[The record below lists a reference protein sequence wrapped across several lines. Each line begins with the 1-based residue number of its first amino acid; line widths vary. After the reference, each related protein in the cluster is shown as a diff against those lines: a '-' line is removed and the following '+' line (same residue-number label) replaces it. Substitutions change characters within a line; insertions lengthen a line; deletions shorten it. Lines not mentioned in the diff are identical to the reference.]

1 MRIGETEVD
10 IIVQGYPGKSV
21 CHGGLGWSTLAL
33 LRRGKRVAVVDTGP
47 FGYRPLIRERLAKR
61 GLKPADVTDVLL
73 THCHHDHSVNWVM
86 FKDARIVIGSDE
98 MDWARKLPWG
108 ENAVPELYVE
118 KLEGWPTCRTLKDGE
133 AVWPGLTAH
142 LAPGHTPGCLV
153 YVLEGRERDLIFTG
167 DSAKNRA
174 ELVSGDTDA
183 SYDKKISRATIE
195 MIRGHWR
202 KKPGTIVLPGHDRP
216 MVLKAGVPTYV
227 GTIEASIKSWT
238 GDDMETTT
246 LFQLVV

>member
-1 MRIGETEVD
+1 MHVGDYEID
-10 IIVQGYPGKSV
+10 LIVQGYPGKSV

-33 LRRGKRVAVVDTGP
+33 VRGKGRVIVVDTGP
-47 FGYRPLIRERLAKR
+47 FGYRPLIREGLKKR
-61 GLKPADVTDVLL
+61 GLTPADVTDLVL

-118 KLEGWPTCRTLKDGE
+118 KLDTWPTVEKVGHGQE
-133 AVWPGLTAH
+133 VFPGIKAY

-153 YVLEGRERDLIFTG
+153 FVLEGREHDLIFTG

-174 ELVSGDTDA
+174 ELVSRDTDA
-183 SYDKKISRATIE
+183 SYDKAVSAASVE
-195 MIRGHWR
+195 MIWSHWT
-202 KKPGTIVLPGHDRP
+202 KKPGTIVVPGHDTP
-216 MVLKAGVPTYV
+216 MVLRDGKPTYV
-227 GTIEASIKSWT
+227 GTLEAAIKSWT

-246 LFQLVV
+246 VFKLVV

>member
-1 MRIGETEVD
+1 MRIGEYD
-10 IIVQGYPGKSV
+10 IDIVVQGYPGKSI

-33 LRRGKRVAVVDTGP
+33 IRGKGRVALIDTGP

-61 GLKPADVTDVLL
+61 GLKPSDVTDLVL
-73 THCHHDHSVNWVM
+73 TQCHHDHSVNWVM
-86 FKDARIVIGSDE
+86 FKDARIVIGAAE

-108 ENAVPELYVE
+108 ENAVPEFYVE
-118 KLEGWPTCRTLKDGE
+118 KLDTWPTCRKVADGE

-153 YVLEGRERDLIFTG
+153 FVLEGTEHDLIFTG

-174 ELVSGDTDA
+174 ELVSRDTDA
-183 SYDKKISRATIE
+183 SYDKKISAATVE
-195 MIRGHWR
+195 MIWGHWR
-202 KKPGTIVLPGHDRP
+202 RKPGTIVLPGHDRP
-216 MVLKAGVPTYV
+216 MVLKDGLPTYV
-227 GTIEASIKSWT
+227 GNIEAKIKSWT

-246 LFQLVV
+246 VFNLVV